1 MACGMPDIIFTHN
14 MMHGLPACN
23 MALAYGH
30 VYYCLMQS

>member
-1 MACGMPDIIFTHN
+1 MAFGMPDIIFSHS